1 MYVFKK
7 LEKKGLANESVRR
20 RIAPDIVDVHGD
32 AEVPAGRS
40 TVASLP
46 VEGFRYIKR
55 DRTGQA

>member
-1 MYVFKK
+1 VAPVYVFKK
-7 LEKKGLANESVRR
+7 LEKKGLA

-32 AEVPAGRS
+32 ADVPAGRS
-40 TVASLP
+40 AVASLP

>member
-32 AEVPAGRS
+32 ADRQAVCCGKS
-40 TVASLP
+40 P
-46 VEGFRYIKR
+46 V
-55 DRTGQA
+55 